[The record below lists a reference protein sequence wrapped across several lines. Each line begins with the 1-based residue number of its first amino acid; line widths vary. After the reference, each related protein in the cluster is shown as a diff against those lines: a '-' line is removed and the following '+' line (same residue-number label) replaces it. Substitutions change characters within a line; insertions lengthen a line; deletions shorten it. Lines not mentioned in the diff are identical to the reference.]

1 MTAQSATAMQGV
13 KKADL
18 VRGTSEENF
27 NQFSALY
34 DLIARRAFELF
45 ETRGGSPGHD
55 MEDWLRAESEL
66 LHPVPVN
73 VTESDGEY
81 IVRAEVPGFCSTDI
95 DISVEPHRLVISGK
109 RETTANGQT
118 IRSEWCA
125 DRILRTLDLP
135 PDVDT
140 SKIITALKDGILT
153 VDLPKAKDDAN

>member
-1 MTAQSATAMQGV
+1 MTTQSATAMQGV
-13 KKADL
+13 KKAEL
-18 VRGTSEENF
+18 VGGTSEENF

-95 DISVEPHRLVISGK
+95 EISVEPHQLVIFGK
-109 RETTANGQT
+109 RETTANGQM
-118 IRSEWCA
+118 IRSEWCT

-135 PDVDT
+135 SDVDT
-140 SKIITALKDGILT
+140 SKISTALKDGILT